1 MRFNVTS
8 VCGSCLL
15 AIATLSSH
23 GLGAADV
30 WFRLEASVAAPGN
43 TVRVPF
49 TIESDAEVRAFATV
63 VNFDESL
70 LQVTDIETVHVVPDI
85 YNRNPTYPTEYEASV
100 NWAFHAVHYGNTDA
114 EPGDGTNEGVIKAA
128 GLWSFTEYV
137 ALPTGRPN
145 EIFSFNFRVND
156 DAEEGTTE
164 IRFEDYLV
172 LPGTSSNARNVVTIS
187 NIDVLFP
194 TLDTYPL
201 VINGFLSI
209 VGDVSMFRRGDA
221 NGDAELDI
229 SDPVATLGYLF
240 AGDSSL
246 PCLDA
251 ADSNDDGALDISDAA
266 ATLNF
271 LFQGSAALPAPSGDP
286 GVDPTPDALGCEGNA
301 A

>member
-1 MRFNVTS
+1 MPGYRSVRREARVNEVRDPHVKERDGVRFSFSRKRLQLPFTSAPSRESPRRQLPPENIGIRLQYRGSDVSRTRWRPSCIGVIDSPHARGRSAVTRRYDMRSHVTS
-8 VCGSCLL
+8 VCASCLL
-15 AIATLSSH
+15 AIASLSSH
-23 GLGAADV
+23 GLDAADV
-30 WFRLEASVAAPGN
+30 WFRLEASAAAPGT

-70 LQVTDIETVHVVPDI
+70 LQVTDIETVYVVPDI

-100 NWAFHAVHYGNTDA
+100 NWAFHAVHYGNTDD

-145 EIFSFNFRVND
+145 EIFSFDFRVND

-187 NIDVLFP
+187 
-194 TLDTYPL
+194 
-201 VINGFLSI
+201 
-209 VGDVSMFRRGDA
+209 
-221 NGDAELDI
+221 
-229 SDPVATLGYLF
+229 
-240 AGDSSL
+240 
-246 PCLDA
+246 
-251 ADSNDDGALDISDAA
+251 
-266 ATLNF
+266 
-271 LFQGSAALPAPSGDP
+271 
-286 GVDPTPDALGCEGNA
+286 
-301 A
+301 